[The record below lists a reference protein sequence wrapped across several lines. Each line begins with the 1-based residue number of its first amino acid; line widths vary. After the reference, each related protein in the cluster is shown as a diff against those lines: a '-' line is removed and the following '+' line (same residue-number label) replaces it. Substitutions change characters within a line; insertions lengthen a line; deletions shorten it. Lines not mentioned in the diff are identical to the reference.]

1 MITLEELQR
10 KIWIAFDILRSDAY
24 YSNNHKNYL
33 FKLLFFKRLSDV
45 FEEEA
50 EVIEKQNGDDEL
62 AWNTPSEHHFF
73 IPEGCRWNDLKHLE
87 RDISTNF
94 SKALTNIEFANP
106 KLKGIFVNN
115 DDNEWD
121 KIDNK
126 ILLSLVDNF
135 STLNLKNSNLSQN
148 NLLGNISEALIE
160 RHASSKGMKG
170 EDSSTPPQVMK
181 LLVKLIEPSEN
192 MKICDP
198 VCGSGGFLIECINQ
212 IKEAGGNLDSVSLY
226 GQEINRE
233 IWSIAKIN
241 LLLHEIHNFDIRLG
255 DTIRNP
261 QLVEDKNGKLMCFD
275 RVIANPPLNLSDWGN
290 EIAQTDKHE
299 RFHYGIPPA
308 NEGNFAFI
316 QHILATLNKTG
327 KASVLMS
334 HGILIHEGINAK
346 IRQNIIKE
354 DLVEAVIGLAPN
366 LLYNSGIPGV
376 VLIFNRDKKHKGK
389 ILLIDASNEYKSD
402 RMKNYLQDE
411 NIKNILSAYE
421 KFKNKE
427 GYAKVVSIKELAA
440 NNYIINIKQ
449 FTKPPLQKINIK
461 VEMKKEMSK
470 LSQLEAERA
479 KIENELNECMRV
491 LGVDK

>member
-1 MITLEELQR
+1 MITLEELLK

-50 EVIEKQNGDDEL
+50 EVVEKQNGDDEL

-94 SKALTNIEFANP
+94 SKALTSIEIANP
-106 KLKGIFVNN
+106 KLEGIFVNN

-126 ILLSLVDNF
+126 ILLRLVEIF

-148 NLLGNISEALIE
+148 NLLGNASEVLIE
-160 RHASSKGMKG
+160 RHALSEGLKGR
-170 EDSSTPPQVMK
+170 DSSTPPQVTK

-212 IKEAGGNLDSVSLY
+212 IKEAGGNLDNVSLY

-261 QLVEDKNGKLMCFD
+261 QLVDENGKLMDFD
-275 RVIANPPLNLSDWGN
+275 RVIANPPLNLKDWGN
-290 EIAQTDKHE
+290 KIAQTDNYE

-308 NEGNFAFI
+308 HGGNFAFI

-327 KASVLMS
+327 KASVLMPRNV
-334 HGILIHEGINAK
+334 LFLEGINAN
-346 IRQNIIKE
+346 IRKNIIEE
-354 DLVEAVIGLAPN
+354 DLIEAVIGLAPN
-366 LLYNSGIPGV
+366 SLYNSGIAAII
-376 VLIFNRDKKHKGK
+376 LIFNKNKKISRKGK
-389 ILLIDASNEYKSD
+389 ILLIDASKD
-402 RMKNYLQDE
+402 KGGKTINYLKDE
-411 NIKNILSAYE
+411 SIDNILSAYE
-421 KFKNKE
+421 NFKNKK

-440 NNYIINIKQ
+440 DNYIINIEQ
-449 FTKPPLQKINIK
+449 LTKLPLQKNNIK
-461 VEMKKEMSK
+461 VEMSK
-470 LSQLEAERA
+470 LSQLEAERT
-479 KIENELNECMRV
+479 KLENELNECMRV
-491 LGVDK
+491 LGVDE